1 MQKLDDSMTPWLHDY
16 KKKSADSHEPADEEL
31 VNIKKELN

>member
-1 MQKLDDSMTPWLHDY
+1 MNKLDDSMTPWLHDS
-16 KKKSADSHEPADEEL
+16 KKSADSHEPADEEL